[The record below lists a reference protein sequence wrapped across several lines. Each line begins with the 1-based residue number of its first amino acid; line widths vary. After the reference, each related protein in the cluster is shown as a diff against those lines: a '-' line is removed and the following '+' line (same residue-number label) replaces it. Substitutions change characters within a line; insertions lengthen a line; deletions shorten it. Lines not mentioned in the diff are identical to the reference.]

1 MECLLIYHKDRVVSN
16 KQLCY
21 KSETVDVVEEEKR
34 VIRRLRRW
42 LELLIGNSGLKMAI
56 RWESWF
62 YTR

>member
-1 MECLLIYHKDRVVSN
+1 MYRKDRVVSN

-21 KSETVDVVEEEKR
+21 KTETVDVVVEEKR

-56 RWESWF
+56 RWERWF